1 MSEEFLVDHPF
12 VRSTYEEPTDDSE
25 GYNTRTVPCWK
36 PGIEFVA
43 TYSGDTD
50 TVAHG
55 VGKQRLTVI
64 SRHKPGKY
72 PERVFYVRQ
81 WIDPDGKEFGKP
93 KLRITTAGAFKSM
106 CRGYR
111 YQFEVRSKAE

>member
-1 MSEEFLVDHPF
+1 MPEEFIIEYPF
-12 VRSTYEEPTDDSE
+12 VRSTYTEQDEEGMSE
-25 GYNTRTVPCWK
+25 VACWK
-36 PGIEFVA
+36 PGVEFVP
-43 TYSGDTD
+43 TGQYGEDVD

-64 SRHKPGKY
+64 SRHRPGKF

-81 WIDPDGKEFGKP
+81 WIDPDGKAFGKP
-93 KLRITTAGAFKSM
+93 KLRITTACAFTTL

-111 YQFEVRSKAE
+111 YHFEVRNIEVPK